1 MRTIDTLI
9 IACHYL
15 EFIGQRDFIVIVQAV
30 DDGKVD
36 TELVEN
42 ICVETHLR
50 EVCHTQQLISGFARI
65 HQRAQQVEQRAYSQ
79 RFAHRTDGFHCRIEQ
94 LGVQVGNVAF
104 FHAALQDVGIIGEA
118 HAMLLYYVAC
128 PADGSSAVIAV
139 LGHFVT
145 RSRHNEAG
153 AGGDVERVLS
163 VTARTYDVNGA
174 IGSEVYRDSC
184 LHKCFAK
191 ACQFVYCD
199 AAHLKNSE

>member
-1 MRTIDTLI
+1 M
-9 IACHYL
+9 
-15 EFIGQRDFIVIVQAV
+15 
-30 DDGKVD
+30 
-36 TELVEN
+36 
-42 ICVETHLR
+42 
-50 EVCHTQQLISGFARI
+50 
-65 HQRAQQVEQRAYSQ
+65 
-79 RFAHRTDGFHCRIEQ
+79 
-94 LGVQVGNVAF
+94 QVGNVAF

-174 IGSEVYRDSC
+174 IGREVYRDSC
-184 LHKCFAK
+184 LHKRFAK

>member
-1 MRTIDTLI
+1 
-9 IACHYL
+9 
-15 EFIGQRDFIVIVQAV
+15 
-30 DDGKVD
+30 
-36 TELVEN
+36 
-42 ICVETHLR
+42 
-50 EVCHTQQLISGFARI
+50 
-65 HQRAQQVEQRAYSQ
+65 
-79 RFAHRTDGFHCRIEQ
+79 
-94 LGVQVGNVAF
+94 
-104 FHAALQDVGIIGEA
+104 
-118 HAMLLYYVAC
+118 MLLYYVAC